1 MLNTIATIGKRK
13 KNSKDT
19 RLEIYGERNGMDNG

>member
-19 RLEIYGERNGMDNG
+19 RLEIYGERNGKAYG